1 MRSTAVVQT
10 DHAAR
15 YMGQLVKH
23 FAHKRPTTLEPG
35 HGSITFDSGVCEV
48 SAGEALTLTCI
59 ASEED
64 MARLQDVVV
73 RHLVRFAFREADIP
87 VNWGP
92 LEP

>member
-1 MRSTAVVQT
+1 MRSTAIVPT
-10 DHAAR
+10 EHAAR

-23 FAHKRPTTLEPG
+23 FSHKRPTTLEAD
-35 HGSITFDSGVCEV
+35 HGSITFDIGVCEV

-59 ASEED
+59 ADEEN

-92 LEP
+92 NEA

>member
-1 MRSTAVVQT
+1 MRSTAIVQT
-10 DHAAR
+10 EHAAR

-35 HGSITFDSGVCEV
+35 HGSITFDIGVCEV

-59 ASEED
+59 ADEEN

-87 VNWGP
+87 VHWGP
-92 LEP
+92 LEA